1 MTILIQRSDRT
12 RHFVLQVSAGEAIPD
27 CLAKALRDES
37 VACGWIRGGG
47 VLAEVSLRAYDPVVA
62 ALGAVRH
69 LEGPMQAL
77 LLEGS
82 IARSNAKLS
91 VSLRAL
97 LARESDFGLQTLSGE
112 LESARVVTLELF
124 VTALEELSVQRAPA
138 DDAATW
144 KGALEAS
151 EQAEASS
158 RPRPAD
164 APRLRA
170 AIPARPPPRRVADL
184 DAPFPAVG
192 DTVDHFAFGRCDVLK
207 SDGDRL
213 HVKVH
218 KDGRIREIALGML
231 RVSPQ
236 GDEEDGRRR
245 FKLER
250 RM

>member
-1 MTILIQRSDRT
+1 MTILIQRSDRA
-12 RHFVLQVSAGEAIPD
+12 RHLVLQVSAGEAIPD
-27 CLAKALRDES
+27 FLMKTLRDEG
-37 VACGWIRGGG
+37 VGCGWIRGGG

-69 LEGPMQAL
+69 IEGPMQAL

-97 LARESDFGLQTLSGE
+97 LARESDFGLQTLSGQ

-124 VTALEELSVQRAPA
+124 VTALEELSLQRAPA
-138 DDAATW
+138 DGSTSW
-144 KGALEAS
+144 QGALEAS
-151 EQAEASS
+151 EQVEASP

-170 AIPARPPPRRVADL
+170 AIPARPPRRVADL

-192 DTVDHFAFGRCDVLK
+192 DTVDHFAFGRCDVVK

-218 KDGRIREIALGML
+218 KDGRVREIALGML